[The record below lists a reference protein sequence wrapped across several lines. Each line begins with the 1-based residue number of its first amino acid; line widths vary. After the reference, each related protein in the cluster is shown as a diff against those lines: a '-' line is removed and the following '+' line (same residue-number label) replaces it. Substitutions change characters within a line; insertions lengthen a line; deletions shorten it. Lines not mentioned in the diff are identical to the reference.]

1 MDKNFKVFFKQL
13 QEQFG
18 GPLNCKT
25 VENGEKKNKSKNLKG
40 VRR

>member
-25 VENGEKKNKSKNLKG
+25 IENGKKEKQI
-40 VRR
+40 